1 MATFKVTIPN
11 SKKTFFLEFLK
22 LLGAEFEEKQE
33 NFELS
38 DEQKEILDKQE
49 DLNISEYQDND
60 EFLKELKKEHD
71 L

>member
-1 MATFKVTIPN
+1 MDTFKVTIPK

-22 LLGAEFEEKQE
+22 LLGTEFEEKQE

-49 DLNISEYQDND
+49 DLNISEYQDKIKVL
-60 EFLKELKKEHD
+60 EEVP
-71 L
+71 